1 MNDRI
6 EKDEEGLIKVTREGK
21 KLIVEVDR
29 HSKMNGFT
37 PSMFDGISAAYEEL
51 EKDDDL
57 WVGVLTFA
65 GPHTTAGLDLPK
77 FFGPGADRNSHQQET
92 DRPDAFALR
101 RRCNKPVVM
110 AVQGVTYTIGIE
122 MMLAADIVIAADDS
136 RFCQLEPKRGLAV
149 FGGAHVRYIQRAG
162 WGNAM
167 YHLLRADEFDAH
179 RALDLGFVQ
188 EVVAEGSQID
198 RAKELADEICQCAPL
213 ALQEIKRAANIYL
226 EKGESQGF
234 LEIERMRAKTLASE
248 DAKEGM
254 QSFIERRDPKF
265 QGK

>member
-1 MNDRI
+1 MSDSSENS
-6 EKDEEGLIKVTREGK
+6 EEGLVKVTREGK
-21 KLIVEVDR
+21 KLIIEVDR
-29 HSKMNGFT
+29 HTKMNGFT
-37 PSMFDGISAAYEEL
+37 PSMVYGISTAYEEL
-51 EKDDDL
+51 EGDDDL

-77 FFGPGADRNSHQQET
+77 FFGPGAEQNNQPKEV
-92 DRPDAFALR
+92 DRPDAFALK
-101 RRCNKPVVM
+101 RRCNKPIVM
-110 AVQGVTYTIGIE
+110 AVQGVTFTIGIE
-122 MMLAADIVIAADDS
+122 MMLAADIVIAAEDS

-188 EVVAEGSQID
+188 EVVAKGSQID
-198 RAKELADEICQCAPL
+198 RAKELADELCQCAPI

-226 EKGESQGF
+226 EKGESEGF

-248 DAKEGM
+248 DAIEGM

-265 QGK
+265 RGK